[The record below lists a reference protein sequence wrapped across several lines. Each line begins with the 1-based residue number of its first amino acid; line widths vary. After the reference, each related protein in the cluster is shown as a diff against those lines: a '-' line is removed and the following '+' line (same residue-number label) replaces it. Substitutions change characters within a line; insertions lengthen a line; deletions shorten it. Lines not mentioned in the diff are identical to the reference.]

1 MQVVDVFG
9 ESIEIACRTCSE
21 CRESKPLNEF
31 AMDTT
36 YVRSKCKECRK
47 KADAQLKILK
57 KLHPKPD
64 IKTYRCPACH
74 DSVDDMREKGY
85 VKWRQDFVLHHCHKT
100 GKFIAWVCHICNTG
114 MSNFRDNP
122 NIMRNAAEL
131 FERIK

>member
-100 GKFIAWVCHICNTG
+100 GKFRGWLCHACNRALG
-114 MSNFRDNP
+114 NFQDDL
-122 NIMRNAAEL
+122 NIVKKAVDYLKNTS
-131 FERIK
+131 